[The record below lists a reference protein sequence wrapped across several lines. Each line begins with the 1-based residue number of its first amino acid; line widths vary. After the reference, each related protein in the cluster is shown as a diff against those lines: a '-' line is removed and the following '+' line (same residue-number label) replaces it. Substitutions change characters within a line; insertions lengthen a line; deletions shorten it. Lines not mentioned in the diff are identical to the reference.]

1 MQSSAPPWG
10 QLRGR
15 MSSDAPPSGS
25 MAIADPLTSRQPQP
39 MTIEAM
45 RGVVIASR
53 AGLFD
58 NVNAPDVVWRDRAS
72 RAAVRGTT
80 PRPDALSI
88 SCTASHAVNQ
98 VVLVLAGHA
107 GAGA

>member
-25 MAIADPLTSRQPQP
+25 MAIADPLTSRQPQS

-45 RGVVIASR
+45 RGAVIAIR

-58 NVNAPDVVWRDRAS
+58 HVNDPDVVWRDRAS
-72 RAAVRGTT
+72 RAAVPGTPSRPVAMST
-80 PRPDALSI
+80 PCAAFDAGGP
-88 SCTASHAVNQ
+88 
-98 VVLVLAGHA
+98 VVLC
-107 GAGA
+107 

>member
-45 RGVVIASR
+45 RGAVIAIR

-58 NVNAPDVVWRDRAS
+58 HVNDPDVVGRDRGS
-72 RAAVRGTT
+72 RAAAPGT
-80 PRPDALSI
+80 PSRPVAKSIPCAAFDAGGP
-88 SCTASHAVNQ
+88 
-98 VVLVLAGHA
+98 VVLVVA
-107 GAGA
+107 